1 MDFTVLFIIGG
12 ASAIAFYMAWSI
24 GSNDVANSMATAVG
38 AKAITFRQAVL
49 IAGVLNIIGA
59 VFVGSHVTD
68 TVSKGIVDVTSTSIN
83 DNILLLGFVA
93 SLLSA
98 AIWVTLS
105 TWKEMPVSTTHSII
119 GSLMGFG
126 LIAGGTQVVMWGKVG
141 SVIASWIL
149 SPLVGCVIAFFVFK
163 IIVTTIFSKE
173 NPVKSAKIVGPII
186 FGFTAFLIVSSLFL
200 KTPLS
205 KNYGFSDLDGI
216 VIALITSIIVAIL
229 GIVLL
234 RNVQEKGAEDY
245 ATVEGI
251 FRKLQIGTS
260 CYVAFAHG
268 ANDVANAIGP
278 VASIM
283 PLAQGISIGP
293 KVEVPPWLLLL
304 GGIGIAVGCMTWGR
318 RVMRTVGSRITNLTN
333 TRGFSVD
340 FGAATTV
347 LVASKMG
354 LPISTSHTVVGAVIG
369 VGLARGLEAIDLGVI
384 KKIIVSWLLTLPIA
398 AGTSIVIFIF
408 LRAILL

>member
-1 MDFTVLFIIGG
+1 LIIGG

-38 AKAITFRQAVL
+38 AKAITFRQAVI
-49 IAGVLNIIGA
+49 IAGVLNVVGA

-68 TVSKGIVDVTSTSIN
+68 TVRKGIVDVNSV
-83 DNILLLGFVA
+83 NIDTQIMLIGFVA

-126 LIAGGTQVVMWGKVG
+126 LIAGGVQVVMWGKVG
-141 SVIASWIL
+141 SVIASWII
-149 SPLVGCVIAFFVFK
+149 SPLAGCIIAFIVFK
-163 IIVTTIFSKE
+163 IIVKTIFSKE
-173 NPVKSAKIVGPII
+173 YPVKSARIVGPII
-186 FGFTAFLIVSSLFL
+186 FGFTALLIVSSLFL
-200 KTPLS
+200 KTSLS
-205 KNYGFSDLDGI
+205 KNYGISDLDGI
-216 VIALITSIIVAIL
+216 LIAIIAAIIVIIL
-229 GIVLL
+229 GIVGL
-234 RNVQEKGAEDY
+234 RNIKDRGPEDY
-245 ATVEGI
+245 QTVEGI
-251 FRKLQIGTS
+251 FRKLQVGTS

-278 VASIM
+278 VASII
-283 PLAQGISIGP
+283 PLAQGIEIGST
-293 KVEVPPWLLLL
+293 VEVPTWLLLL

-318 RVMRTVGSRITNLTN
+318 RVMKTVGSRITSLTN

-347 LVASKMG
+347 LIASKMG

-369 VGLARGLEAIDLGVI
+369 VGLARGLEAVDLSVI
-384 KKIIVSWLLTLPIA
+384 KKIIASWLLTLPIA
-398 AGTSIVIFIF
+398 AGTCIVIFFI
-408 LRAILL
+408 LRAIFGI